1 MALFGN
7 TSLTSVEEEN
17 FDLQEAVESFLIDDV
32 MRMSSKQ
39 IKEFCESE
47 QCAALVER
55 AVLKKP
61 TVMRLSKEDD
71 EKRRIKLIC
80 YQLAR
85 DNHDPNWDKCV
96 KYRALWKSYRAKIF
110 DKWGNKATRLAM
122 VAQREYI
129 KKARTEKETPEQRKV
144 QAAKQDQ

>member
-1 MALFGN
+1 MSLFGN
-7 TSLTSVEEEN
+7 TSLVGVEDN
-17 FDLQEAVESFLIDDV
+17 FNLDEAVESFLIDDIQ
-32 MRMSSKQ
+32 RMSSKQ

-47 QCAALVER
+47 YCQALVER

-85 DNHDPNWDKCV
+85 DNYDPNWEKCV
-96 KYRALWKSYRAKIF
+96 KYRALWKAYRAKIF
-110 DKWGNKATRLAM
+110 DKWGNKATRLAAI
-122 VAQREYI
+122 AQREYI
-129 KKARTEKETPEQRKV
+129 KKARKEQETPEQRKV
-144 QAAKQDQ
+144 QAAKQE